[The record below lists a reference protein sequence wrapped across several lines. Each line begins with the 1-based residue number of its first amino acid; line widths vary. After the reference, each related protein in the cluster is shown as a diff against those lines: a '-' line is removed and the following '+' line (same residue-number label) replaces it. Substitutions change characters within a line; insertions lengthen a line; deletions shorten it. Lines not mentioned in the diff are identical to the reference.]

1 LKPILRSHWTG
12 VSGAGGLAQAGGSG
26 KPAAGYSPDSARF
39 QKAIR
44 DSAGRMTVTPK
55 IDPRK
60 DRKPVKKAARQ
71 VATYAVWAIAAIGAI
86 SASGSIYIWRDGK
99 APLVNTPVAM
109 TPAPPQVMINPQ
121 SEREINRLNDAVRV
135 LATERDRLSTRLEQL
150 ERSVGDITAAIPQK
164 RVPPPMANDE
174 PLAPPTAPPVQ
185 IIAPPN
191 PEPRPQTNNQF
202 APPPS
207 APQTNTTMVTAM
219 PPVTPPDNNPPSPP
233 TPDTPNTTRTEFGVD
248 LGGEKTVDGLRAR
261 WATLRGNHGTA
272 LDGLRPLISI
282 KEGTKSGTVELRL
295 VVGPIANASA
305 AARVCARLQTS
316 GVPCIPT
323 VFDGQRLSLR

>member
-1 LKPILRSHWTG
+1 
-12 VSGAGGLAQAGGSG
+12 
-26 KPAAGYSPDSARF
+26 
-39 QKAIR
+39 
-44 DSAGRMTVTPK
+44 MTVTPK

-60 DRKPVKKAARQ
+60 DRKPAKKAVRTA
-71 VATYAVWAIAAIGAI
+71 ATYMVWAIAALGAI

-99 APLVNTPVAM
+99 APVINTSTAM
-109 TPAPPQVMINPQ
+109 TTPAPQVVVNPQ

-135 LATERDRLSTRLEQL
+135 LASERDRLSNRLEQL
-150 ERSVGDITAAIPQK
+150 ERSVGDITASIPQK
-164 RVPPPMANDE
+164 RMPPPTDDA

-191 PEPRPQTNNQF
+191 PEPRPQSNNQF
-202 APPPS
+202 APPP
-207 APQTNTTMVTAM
+207 PQTNTTVAAT
-219 PPVTPPDNNPPSPP
+219 PPVVPYDNSPPSPP

-261 WATLRGNHGTA
+261 WATLRGNHGST

-295 VVGPIANASA
+295 VVGPIPNASA

-316 GVPCIPT
+316 NVPCIPT